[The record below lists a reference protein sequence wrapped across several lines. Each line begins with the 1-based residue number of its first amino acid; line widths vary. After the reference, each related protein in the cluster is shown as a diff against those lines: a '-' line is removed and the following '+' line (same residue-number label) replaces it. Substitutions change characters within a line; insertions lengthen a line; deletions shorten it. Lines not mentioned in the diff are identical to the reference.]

1 MPRDYLHMLSP
12 TARSNL
18 FTKGVTARTDKRQAV
33 ANKYTVPKDPEVR
46 LLLAKLMLEE
56 TLETIEALGV
66 TLMACGEEE
75 RVSVT
80 MVDLVWD
87 ARGLA
92 SCNLDKI
99 IDGACDTIYVATGVL
114 CAVGAPD
121 LPHLRE
127 VAKCNDAKF
136 PGGVARVDPLT
147 GKYLKPLGWVGPDHQ
162 AVGKRWDFAFPMTS
176 LAQQFVEEAK

>member
-18 FTKGVTARTDKRQAV
+18 FTKGATVGTDARQAV
-33 ANKYTVPKDPEVR
+33 PSKYTIPKDTGVR

-56 TLETIEALGV
+56 TLETIAALGV
-66 TLMACGEEE
+66 TLVVAGEEE
-75 RVSVT
+75 SVSVS
-80 MVDLVWD
+80 MENAVWTC
-87 ARGLA
+87 GSVA
-92 SCNLDKI
+92 SANLEQI

-121 LPHLRE
+121 LPHLKE

-136 PGGVARVDPLT
+136 PGGVARVDPAT
-147 GKYLKPLGWVGPDHQ
+147 GKYLKPLGWVGPDHN
-162 AVGKRWDFAFPMTS
+162 AVGKKWDFAFPMTS
-176 LAQQFVEEAK
+176 LAQQFVEDAK